1 MHTGFVP
8 IAAALLLLTSSLGL
22 GQADLPPEAVRLAAV
37 KQKMAAFLARVP
49 DYTCVETIDRSVE
62 KSASGRATSMD
73 RLRVDIAY
81 IDNKEVYSWP
91 GAGSFEEKR
100 LAELVGNGMVSD
112 GDFALHTGNIFTR
125 DGAQITFARDEVVLG
140 HKAARYDFIIPSL
153 SSAWILRSSAVTGGV
168 GSRGSFWIDADRLD
182 LLRLELD
189 AQGIPAGLAIGAV
202 HVSVDYA
209 KVRVGGADV
218 SIPQSAETVL
228 DDTNGT
234 RFLNHV
240 DFTGCREYHVQS
252 SISFDTESKNAEAR
266 SRTLQNMAVPSKLL
280 LLLQLD
286 NPIDS
291 ATAAQGDLV
300 RAKLERDVR
309 TDDGVLIPRGALVTG
324 RIRRMEKFDQPHP
337 HWVFGVELTAIDFDS
352 KIGEIAGTL
361 EHIDPIHGSDVRLIS
376 NLGAEAMPGVGIL
389 RINGDRFLLDRTF
402 HMQWRTIDWKR

>member
-1 MHTGFVP
+1 
-8 IAAALLLLTSSLGL
+8 
-22 GQADLPPEAVRLAAV
+22 
-37 KQKMAAFLARVP
+37 
-49 DYTCVETIDRSVE
+49 
-62 KSASGRATSMD
+62 
-73 RLRVDIAY
+73 
-81 IDNKEVYSWP
+81 
-91 GAGSFEEKR
+91 
-100 LAELVGNGMVSD
+100 
-112 GDFALHTGNIFTR
+112 
-125 DGAQITFARDEVVLG
+125 
-140 HKAARYDFIIPSL
+140 
-153 SSAWILRSSAVTGGV
+153 
-168 GSRGSFWIDADRLD
+168 
-182 LLRLELD
+182 
-189 AQGIPAGLAIGAV
+189 
-202 HVSVDYA
+202 
-209 KVRVGGADV
+209 
-218 SIPQSAETVL
+218 
-228 DDTNGT
+228 
-234 RFLNHV
+234 
-240 DFTGCREYHVQS
+240 
-252 SISFDTESKNAEAR
+252 
-266 SRTLQNMAVPSKLL
+266 MAVPSKLL

>member
-1 MHTGFVP
+1 
-8 IAAALLLLTSSLGL
+8 
-22 GQADLPPEAVRLAAV
+22 
-37 KQKMAAFLARVP
+37 LARVP

-62 KSASGRATSMD
+62 KSASGHATSMD

-140 HKAARYDFIIPSL
+140 RKAARYDFIIPSL

-240 DFTGCREYHVQS
+240 DFTGCRIGHGADSPHGEV
-252 SISFDTESKNAEAR
+252 R
-266 SRTLQNMAVPSKLL
+266 S
-280 LLLQLD
+280 
-286 NPIDS
+286 
-291 ATAAQGDLV
+291 AAPALGF
-300 RAKLERDVR
+300 
-309 TDDGVLIPRGALVTG
+309 RG
-324 RIRRMEKFDQPHP
+324 
-337 HWVFGVELTAIDFDS
+337 
-352 KIGEIAGTL
+352 GT
-361 EHIDPIHGSDVRLIS
+361 HRH
-376 NLGAEAMPGVGIL
+376 
-389 RINGDRFLLDRTF
+389 
-402 HMQWRTIDWKR
+402 